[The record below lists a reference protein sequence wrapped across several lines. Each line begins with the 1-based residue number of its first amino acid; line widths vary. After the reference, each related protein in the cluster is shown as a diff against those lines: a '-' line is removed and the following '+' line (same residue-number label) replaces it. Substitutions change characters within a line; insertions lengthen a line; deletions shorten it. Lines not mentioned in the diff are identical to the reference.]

1 MLAIAVSLTFAISA
15 MLAMGVIAITLRQQA
30 PSVIAVISQARA
42 TRGETAIVCCATRE
56 AIVFCA
62 TRETNVLAPVVRS
75 RRVAGATVNP
85 LAGFLRPATTPFFA
99 KPLCVAA

>member
-30 PSVIAVISQARA
+30 PSVIAVILQARA
-42 TRGETAIVCCATRE
+42 TRGET